1 MPYTPPPHTTQNW
14 DIRKPAA
21 HGGGGMVVSQ
31 VKVAAEAGT
40 AMLAAGGTAA
50 DAIVATAFAL
60 ATLEPWNSGLGGIGF
75 AQVMKPG
82 MALGETF
89 DFGPVAP
96 AGLDSSA
103 FPLTGRLKQ
112 DLFAWPEVEGDRNI
126 HGPAL
131 LRHPLLG
138 RRLCAAARAAR
149 AAADPGRPGPRRR
162 AGQARPAAGLVHH
175 AEGRHL
181 GRGAAAL
188 PRIGADLPAER
199 PAAGGALPGLAGL
212 LHPGQAPRDAGA
224 AADRRPPGLLRGRDR
239 RADRGGYAG
248 AGRRALA
255 PPTSP
260 AAGRGCCRRWRCPGA
275 ARR

>member
-1 MPYTPPPHTTQNW
+1 MTYTPTPHTTQNW

-31 VKVAAEAGT
+31 VKVAAEAGA

-103 FPLTGRLKQ
+103 FPLTGRMKQ
-112 DLFAWPEVEGDRNI
+112 DLFSWPEVEGDRNI
-126 HGPAL
+126 HGPLSFVIPSSVAGYAL
-131 LRHPLLG
+131 LHEKHG
-138 RRLCAAARAAR
+138 RLPIREVLA
-149 AAADPGRPGPRRR
+149 
-162 AGQARPAAGLVHH
+162 PAV
-175 AEGRHL
+175 
-181 GRGAAAL
+181 
-188 PRIGADLPAER
+188 
-199 PAAGGALPGLAGL
+199 
-212 LHPGQAPRDAGA
+212 
-224 AADRRPPGLLRGRDR
+224 
-239 RADRGGYAG
+239 
-248 AGRRALA
+248 ALA
-255 PPTSP
+255 P
-260 AAGRGCCRRWRCPGA
+260 AAQVA
-275 ARR
+275 A